1 MLVVDYER
9 CSFPKGSDYR
19 DLTGKSLVFWMGGR
33 TGRFD
38 CNLWVGCA
46 MHDFESLS
54 VEHFYTFWKIIHCVL
69 CDVVFVILSPN
80 QYTIKQYNY
89 QIWFLKSRNNQG

>member
-69 CDVVFVILSPN
+69 CDVVFVITFSKSIYN
-80 QYTIKQYNY
+80 KTI
-89 QIWFLKSRNNQG
+89 